1 MTRKKNLFGKTVD
14 KNKPYAVY
22 SNGDFLWKVLKT
34 YKVADN
40 EQKDPYA
47 RWFCFV
53 TSSHCPYGE
62 FGDTYALDVKQYGR
76 LMECTPEWQEAY
88 NASR

>member
-1 MTRKKNLFGKTVD
+1 MSKNPFGKTAD
-14 KNKPYAVY
+14 KDKPYAVFT
-22 SNGDFLWKVLKT
+22 NGDFLWKVLKT
-34 YKVADN
+34 YKKPDN
-40 EQKDPYA
+40 EKKDPCA

-53 TSSHCPYGE
+53 TSSACPNGE
-62 FGDTYALDVKQYGR
+62 YGDTYAIDVKQYGR